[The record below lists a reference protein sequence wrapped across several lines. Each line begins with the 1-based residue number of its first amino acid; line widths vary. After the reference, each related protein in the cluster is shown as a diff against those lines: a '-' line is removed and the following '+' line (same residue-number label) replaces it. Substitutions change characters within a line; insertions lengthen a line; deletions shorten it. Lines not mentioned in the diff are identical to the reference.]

1 MRQIPT
7 KKIADT
13 VNALCLQ
20 ANTELTS
27 DVEKALKQ
35 ALKQET
41 SKTGREILQQILEN
55 AKIAR
60 KEKLPICQDCGLAFI
75 FIEIGQEVKVTDG
88 SLTKAINDGVK
99 QGYKQGYL
107 RKSTT
112 SDPLTRENPGT
123 NLPAMVHTEIV
134 PGNKLKI
141 TVMTKGGGAENCSAI
156 KMFKPTSSKNEIDDF
171 IVATVKNNGANAC
184 PPLIIG
190 VGIGGSFDQA
200 PLLAKKSLLR
210 KVGSSSKW
218 EKELL
223 NKINRLGIGPMGLGG
238 KATAL
243 TLHLKKGPCH
253 ISSLPV
259 AINIECHAHRVKS
272 TII

>member
-272 TII
+272 ATI

>member
-1 MRQIPT
+1 MRNIPAQ
-7 KKIADT
+7 KITQAIKT
-13 VNALCLQ
+13 LCIQ
-20 ANTELTS
+20 ANTELTG
-27 DVEKALKQ
+27 DVEQTLKKALK
-35 ALKQET
+35 AET
-41 SKTGREILQQILEN
+41 SSTGREILEQILEN
-55 AKIAR
+55 AKIAKR
-60 KEKLPICQDCGLAFI
+60 EKLPLCQDCGLVFV
-75 FIEIGQEVKVTDG
+75 FIEIGEEVRISGG

-99 QGYKQGYL
+99 QGYKEGFL

-123 NLPAMVHTEIV
+123 NLPAIIHTEIV
-134 PGNKLKI
+134 PGNKLEI

-156 KMFKPTSSKNEIDDF
+156 KMFKPTSSQKEIETF
-171 IVATVKNNGANAC
+171 IIETVKNNGANGC
-184 PPLIIG
+184 PPLIVG

-210 KVGSSSKW
+210 KIGSKSKM

-223 NKINRLGIGPMGLGG
+223 AKINKLGIGPMGLGG
-238 KATAL
+238 RTTAL
-243 TLHLKKGPCH
+243 AVHIKKAPCH

-272 TII
+272 TTI

>member
-1 MRQIPT
+1 MRQISA
-7 KKIADT
+7 KKIAEAVKT
-13 VNALCLQ
+13 LCIQ
-20 ANTELTS
+20 ANTELS
-27 DVEKALKQ
+27 LDVENALKQ
-35 ALKQET
+35 ALRQES
-41 SKTGREILQQILEN
+41 SKTGQEILQQILQN
-55 AKIAR
+55 AKIAKR
-60 KEKLPICQDCGLAFI
+60 EKLPLCQDCGLAFV
-75 FIEIGQEVKVTDG
+75 FVEIGQEVKISGG
-88 SLTKAINDGVK
+88 SLQKAINDGVK
-99 QGYKQGYL
+99 QGYKEGFL

-156 KMFKPTSSKNEIDDF
+156 KMFKPTSTQKEIEAF
-171 IVATVKNNGANAC
+171 IIETVKNNGANGC

-210 KVGSSSKW
+210 KIGSVSKW

-223 NKINRLGIGPMGLGG
+223 SKINKLKIGPMGLGG
-238 KATAL
+238 KATVLAV
-243 TLHLKKGPCH
+243 HIKKSPCH

-259 AINIECHAHRVKS
+259 AVNIECHAHRVKS